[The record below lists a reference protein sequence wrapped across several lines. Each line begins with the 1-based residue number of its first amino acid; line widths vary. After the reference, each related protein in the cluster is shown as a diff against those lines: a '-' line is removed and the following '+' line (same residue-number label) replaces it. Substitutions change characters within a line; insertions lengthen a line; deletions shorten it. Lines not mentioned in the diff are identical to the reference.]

1 MTYVHSSNEE
11 SLLSVF
17 DSMPPKKTGS
27 RKKRD
32 KMRAAQ
38 VVGRRSTRVTIVGEE
53 HAVKVDGNVTA
64 DSVWRY
70 VEGAWKL

>member
-53 HAVKVDGNVTA
+53 HAFKVDGNVAA
-64 DSVWRY
+64 DNVRRH

>member
-53 HAVKVDGNVTA
+53 HAVKVDGNVAA

-70 VEGAWKL
+70 VESAWKL